1 MAGTYSTDLTTHGT
15 AESGETWT
23 EPSNNQF
30 NDIRQNRTVIGD
42 TDDFIQGT
50 ACVSSQP
57 NINRGSLMSDG
68 SANMA
73 SPPNFSFLPNQ
84 QTHFLVWMKY
94 DSPATII
101 ANEGIKT
108 VYASAAGSIT
118 TFDQFGGDDYPLGNW
133 KCIASGLTQ
142 DLANINF
149 TNPTISPADTTSG
162 GHANNYR
169 YVGWMYDVN
178 TAPARGNGYKVDAI
192 RYGRCTLTAVGGTD
206 TAVTNSSNSTAAN
219 FIQMAEYNDYNAGG
233 TPANGAAVD
242 GGRHRF
248 GLFQA
253 LGQPEGSYLYKGR
266 MQIGTSASS
275 CYFDAVNANIVIDD
289 TRVVTN
295 GFNRIEINNDAT
307 TVNWTGININSG
319 AVRSPGIFAVSNN
332 PTVTVDSSTFTN
344 MATFSLSE
352 SCKFTSTTWRN
363 CYNITSNG
371 AEFDNCTFSQQTAL
385 SNSNPVALTL
395 TNASGNPD
403 ASQLARIQNCTFTSP
418 GQGYAIDL
426 GTISSNVAVSVD
438 LSNVKFNGY
447 LAGTLGDNTGEI
459 APGSPNIAI
468 LVTYNGTADLTI
480 NVVDGSDTPSLL
492 NDGSG
497 TVTIAAPPRNFELT
511 GLKDR
516 TEVRLV
522 NSSTN
527 TEIAGV
533 ENVIGGVGTGINN
546 GDGAVTVS
554 GTTDENTFNYAY
566 QYSADTNIFAAILSS
581 STYEVIY
588 LNSTLEDSDK
598 SIPIQQ
604 QIDRNSN
611 L

>member
-1 MAGTYSTDLTTHGT
+1 MAGTYSTDLTTHGA

-23 EPSNNQF
+23 EPSNANF
-30 NDIRQNRTVIGD
+30 NDLRQNRTVIGD

-68 SANMA
+68 SANIA
-73 SPPNFSFLPNQ
+73 SPPNFNFLPNQ

-94 DSPATII
+94 DSPATMI

-118 TFDQFGGDDYPLGNW
+118 TFDQFGGDEYPLGNW

-142 DLANINF
+142 DLANTTL

-162 GHANNYR
+162 GHSNNYR

-178 TAPARGNGYKVDAI
+178 AAPARGNGYKADAI
-192 RYGRCTLTAVGGTD
+192 RYGRCTLTATDGTD

-253 LGQPEGSYLYKGR
+253 LGQPQGSYLYKGR

-275 CYFDAVNANIVIDD
+275 CFFDAENATITIDD

-295 GFNRIEINNDAT
+295 NFNTIEINNDAT
-307 TVNWTGININSG
+307 TVNWTGVSINSG
-319 AVRSPGIFAVSNN
+319 AIRSPGTFLVNNN
-332 PTVTVDSSTFTN
+332 PTITVDSCTFTN
-344 MATFSLSE
+344 MASFTLSQ
-352 SCKFTSTTWRN
+352 SCTFTSTTWRN
-363 CYNITSNG
+363 CYNVTSNG
-371 AEFDNCTFSQQTAL
+371 AEFNACTFAEQTAL

-395 TNASGNPD
+395 TNASGDPD
-403 ASQLARIQNCTFTSP
+403 ASQLARIKNCTFNSP
-418 GQGYAIDL
+418 GQGYGIDL

-438 LSNVKFNGY
+438 LDNVTFNGY
-447 LAGTLGDNTGEI
+447 VAGSLGDNTGEI

-468 LVTYNGTADLTI
+468 FVTYNGTADLTI
-480 NVVDGSDTPSLL
+480 NVINDSTTPSLI
-492 NDGSG
+492 NTGSG
-497 TVTIAAPPRNFELT
+497 TVTLAAPPRNFKLT
-511 GLKDR
+511 GLKNR

-522 NSSTN
+522 NRATN

-533 ENVIGGVGTGINN
+533 ENVIGGVGSGINN
-546 GDGAVTVS
+546 GGGTVTVG
-554 GTTDENTFNYAY
+554 GTTDDNTFNYAY
-566 QYSADTNIFAAILSS
+566 QFSTSTNILAAILSS

-588 LNSTLEDSDK
+588 LESSLQDSDK
-598 SIPIQQ
+598 DIPIQQ
-604 QIDRNSN
+604 RIDRNSN